1 MWIPSETLPATLPR
15 SISSAY
21 WKYSRAWRLLP
32 ISAAMMLCTHADSE
46 ESPVVS
52 GS

>member
-1 MWIPSETLPATLPR
+1 MDSVEALPATLPR

-21 WKYSRAWRLLP
+21 WKYSRAWRSLP
-32 ISAAMMLCTHADSE
+32 ISAAMMLCTQADKD